1 MSRILF
7 LSLLAAAVFAGCA
20 TETSGYYKNSR
31 DDAFGRKETFE
42 YPQKS
47 QAIAEMVGRL
57 LTDPDFTDLY
67 STAMARAQKRG
78 HKRPTVIIREIEDNT
93 QAGGSDAR
101 STRQVRTEL
110 KAALRK
116 TRMFAVID
124 TYERA
129 KMTNVVLHDIDA
141 GAKAD
146 NNESFGEYES
156 GDFVMFGELS
166 KDNVGGRVYYHF
178 LNLRMIDPVTG
189 TEIWSDTVKVTKE

>member
-1 MSRILF
+1 MSKNLLLF
-7 LSLLAAAVFAGCA
+7 MLVVAVFSGCA
-20 TETSGYYKNSR
+20 TETSGHYKSAG
-31 DDAFGRKETFE
+31 DDVFGRKERFE
-42 YPQKS
+42 YPQKN

-93 QAGGSDAR
+93 QAGGSDVR
-101 STRQVRTEL
+101 STRQIRTEL

-116 TRMFAVID
+116 TRKFAVID

-129 KMTNVVLHDIDA
+129 KMTKVVLHDIDA
-141 GAKAD
+141 GATAD
-146 NNESFGEYES
+146 TNESFGEYES

-166 KDNVGGRVYYHF
+166 KDKVGGRVYYHF

-189 TEIWSDTVKVTKE
+189 TEIWSDTVKVCKE